1 MASYGMGST
10 DGTWYTWT
18 SSDTTTS
25 TCASDTSTW
34 GKWCSGTSVAYYTT
48 SSTSATAT
56 TWSGWV
62 NVTYAKQES
71 EAEKEARLEQTRIA
85 AEAQKKRD
93 EERAAKDKIKEEK
106 ARQLLAEV
114 LTDEQDAQL
123 DKDGYFDLQNVKTG
137 TRYRINKGRSRN
149 IQQLDDKT
157 GKPIKTI
164 CFHPG
169 EYLHNYDTMVIQ
181 KLMLEN
187 DEEQVR
193 RVANYS

>member
-1 MASYGMGST
+1 MVSYTTGST
-10 DGTWYTWT
+10 EGIWCTWT
-18 SSDTTTS
+18 SSDATTS
-25 TCASDTSTW
+25 TASDTSGTW
-34 GKWCSGTSVAYYTT
+34 NGWCSSGTSTT
-48 SSTSATAT
+48 SCTTT